1 MLTVNALSASDGIV
15 VPMQCEFYALEGLSQ
30 LMITIKRI
38 KRLYNEDLSV
48 TGILVTM
55 HNGRLLLSMQVLSE
69 LKKHYDE
76 KLFATEISRNV
87 KLSEAPGFG
96 KPVYYHDKKSKGSL
110 EYLAVAKE
118 LKTRI

>member
-1 MLTVNALSASDGIV
+1 
-15 VPMQCEFYALEGLSQ
+15 MQCVYYALEGLSQ
-30 LMITIKRI
+30 LMITIRKV
-38 KRLYNEDLSV
+38 KQFYNEFLGI
-48 TGILVTM
+48 TGILITM
-55 HNGRLLLSMQVLSE
+55 HNGRLLLSMQVLNE

-96 KPVYYHDKKSKGSL
+96 KPVYYHDKKSKGSV

-118 LKTRI
+118 LKSRI